1 MQCWDELA
9 VATVLNRDVDKMPR
23 YHVFDID
30 DQLVVSKVQV
40 LFLILLNFHIHFLHI
55 SIPSSTMPNLASL
68 SDPKAYRNTSNP
80 PNSRSHL
87 VTNAK

>member
-23 YHVFDID
+23 QHVFDID

-40 LFLILLNFHIHFLHI
+40 FFLILHIHLF
-55 SIPSSTMPNLASL
+55 
-68 SDPKAYRNTSNP
+68 
-80 PNSRSHL
+80 
-87 VTNAK
+87 